1 MPASSSG
8 CECVVNE
15 DLEKDNEAPPTVEQK
30 SVQSSPAG
38 LMRGEEQM
46 NTRFFNWLSVIYTL
60 WLRQLKRYFR
70 SKARLVGSL
79 GQPLLFLVALGFGIG
94 PIYQKAGGGN
104 YIEFLAPG
112 IMAMGI
118 LFTALFSGIEII
130 WDRQFGF
137 LKETLVAPVSRLQIM
152 IGRTL
157 GGATVATIQ
166 GLIVFFLSMLVGF
179 RPAEWSALPVLLI
192 FMFLIAFL
200 FTALGTAVAS
210 MLEDLQGFQL
220 IMNFLVMPLFF
231 LSGALFPIQGLPKV
245 LLLVVKFNPLA
256 YGVDG
261 MRAATIHGAYFGIS
275 FDFAVLSCLA
285 VIISAIG
292 AYLFSKIQI

>member
-1 MPASSSG
+1 M
-8 CECVVNE
+8 
-15 DLEKDNEAPPTVEQK
+15 
-30 SVQSSPAG
+30 QSSPAE

-46 NTRFFNWLSVIYTL
+46 NTRFFNWLSVIYIL

-179 RPAEWSALPVLLI
+179 RPAEPAEWSALPVLLI

-292 AYLFSKIQI
+292 AYLFSRIQI